1 MFVFPL
7 GFYWVYFMCDTIKSM
22 TGLKIKPLS
31 VNEAYRG
38 RRFISDKYHK
48 YKRDVALIL
57 PKNLKIPDGPLEIY
71 FRFGVARLNCDVDNP
86 VKPFLD
92 ILQAQYLFNDSR
104 VQKIITEK
112 EKVKT
117 GEEYIIF
124 DITPYQQNFLLN
136 KRNCFTI

>member
-1 MFVFPL
+1 
-7 GFYWVYFMCDTIKSM
+7 M
-22 TGLKIKPLS
+22 TGLKIKALS
-31 VNEAYRG
+31 VNQAYRG
-38 RRFISDKYHK
+38 RRFISAKYHQ
-48 YKRDVALIL
+48 YKRDVSLIL

-92 ILQAQYLFNDSR
+92 ILQSQYGFNDSR
-104 VQKIITEK
+104 VQKITSEK

-124 DITPYQQNFLLN
+124 DVISYQQPLLAKQKEVFYN
-136 KRNCFTI
+136 LGIKNN